1 MSFVILMQRL
11 GIAQLWWSKI
21 GIVDHSNK
29 GSYDGPPKRNAEFS
43 IECARLAHLTSA
55 NGILFISDAAG
66 AGTGGWKRENRLMGQ
81 KGPPNPHDS
90 QTAWRGFIH
99 RTSAVNRWGRELQQ
113 KQTLEGY
120 SVSELGQICGRHS
133 NVVPNSNKAVC
144 LHRFF
149 LSGGIYLR
157 WRKALLWSE

>member
-1 MSFVILMQRL
+1 
-11 GIAQLWWSKI
+11 
-21 GIVDHSNK
+21 
-29 GSYDGPPKRNAEFS
+29 
-43 IECARLAHLTSA
+43 
-55 NGILFISDAAG
+55 
-66 AGTGGWKRENRLMGQ
+66 MGQ

-113 KQTLEGY
+113 KQMLEGY

-144 LHRFF
+144 LHRF
-149 LSGGIYLR
+149 LSGGIFLR
-157 WRKALLWSE
+157 WRKAGIDFTCHHTYVVLQNSAALSVHPLLQLRIC